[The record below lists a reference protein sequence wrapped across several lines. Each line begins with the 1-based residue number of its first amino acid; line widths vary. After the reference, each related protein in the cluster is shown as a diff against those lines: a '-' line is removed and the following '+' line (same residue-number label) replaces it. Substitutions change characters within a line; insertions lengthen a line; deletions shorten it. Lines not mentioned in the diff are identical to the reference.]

1 MQVCS
6 DDSHYQRGS
15 SELDLCT
22 FTLVH
27 LFVNFEFNLKHL
39 SVNYSPSPRTYLERS
54 QRVNRGNGNKL

>member
-39 SVNYSPSPRTYLERS
+39 SVNYSLVLVLIWNDLS
-54 QRVNRGNGNKL
+54 V